1 MTLDRNGTMTK
12 PLATIHLDL
21 NAPPEGFVRAEDIR
35 KSLSAVIQV
44 GRHLWLGCD
53 ETATLER
60 LTYVGDGRWGEHRT
74 FRLADVLDLPGDP
87 DDEVDVEGLAWDP
100 PYLWVAGSHGRKRD
114 KPEAGDDVDTF
125 AEALADVDTEENR
138 YLLARIPLEED
149 PEHGGLTPRRSCPDP
164 RDPSATL
171 TAARLKGRGA
181 DNALMRALRKDPHLR
196 EFLDL
201 PGKDNGFDVEGLS
214 AAGGRLFLGLR
225 GPVLRGWAVV
235 LELLPEEAGKAGR
248 LKLARIGA
256 DGRRYRK
263 HYLDLDGL
271 GVREI
276 THVGDEMMVLAGPTM
291 DVNAPATVFRWKGAV
306 SVEDDSIGAGRTLQ
320 RVMALPHDVEGP
332 GDHPEGMCRFQ
343 ADGLD
348 GDGLLVVYDSPAR
361 RRQHGGDLRADVFA
375 MPRAE
380 GLLSRLLGRA
390 GGGGGGA
397 EGRGEADGPGGGEGG
412 GGGEAGGGGGVE
424 GSIRADGGGGKEAR
438 DGGGAEGPPRDEGR
452 DQPNREEGWG

>member
-1 MTLDRNGTMTK
+1 MNLERDGTMTK
-12 PLATIHLDL
+12 PLATIHLEL
-21 NAPPEGFVRAEDIR
+21 NEPPDGFVRAEDIR

-74 FRLADVLDLPGDP
+74 FKLADVLDLPGDP

-100 PYLWVAGSHGRKRD
+100 PYLWVAGSHSRKRD
-114 KPEAGDDVDTF
+114 EVEPDEDVEAFGD
-125 AEALADVDTEENR
+125 ALADVDTEENR

-171 TAARLKGRGA
+171 TAARLKGKGP
-181 DNALMRALRKDPHLR
+181 DSALLRVLRKDPHLR
-196 EFLDL
+196 KFLRL

-235 LELLPEEAGKAGR
+235 LELLPEAAKKPGR
-248 LKLARIGA
+248 LKLAPIGPG
-256 DGRRYRK
+256 GRRYRK
-263 HYLDLDGL
+263 HFLALDGL
-271 GVREI
+271 GVREL
-276 THVGDEMMVLAGPTM
+276 THLGDEMMVLAGPTM
-291 DVNAPATVFRWKGAV
+291 DVHAPATVFRWKGAV
-306 SVEDDSIGAGRTLQ
+306 SAEDDSVAAGRTLQ

-361 RRQHGGDLRADVFA
+361 RRQHGGGLRADVFA
-375 MPRAE
+375 MPRRE
-380 GLLSRLLGRA
+380 GLLSRLLGGA
-390 GGGGGGA
+390 GEGGQGTVD
-397 EGRGEADGPGGGEGG
+397 GERGGGEGDGGSERPRG
-412 GGGEAGGGGGVE
+412 GGGEDGPARGGDDDGRGGG
-424 GSIRADGGGGKEAR
+424 SEA
-438 DGGGAEGPPRDEGR
+438 PPPPERG
-452 DQPNREEGWG
+452 DQPNREEGEG

>member
-1 MTLDRNGTMTK
+1 MTK
-12 PLATIHLDL
+12 PLGTIHLDL

-35 KSLSAVIQV
+35 ESLSAVIQV

-60 LTYVGDGRWGEHRT
+60 LTYVGDGRWSQHRT
-74 FRLADVLDLPGDP
+74 FKLADVLDLPGDP

-100 PYLWVAGSHGRKRD
+100 PYLWVVGSHGRKRD
-114 KPEAGDDVDTF
+114 KPEPGDDVDAF
-125 AEALADVDTEENR
+125 ADALADVDTEENR

-171 TAARLKGRGA
+171 TAARLKGRGP
-181 DNALMRALRKDPHLR
+181 DNALMRALREDPHLR
-196 EFLDL
+196 KFLRL

-235 LELLPEEAGKAGR
+235 LELLPEEAGKKGR
-248 LKLARIGA
+248 LKLAPIGA

-263 HYLDLDGL
+263 HFLDLDGL
-271 GVREI
+271 GVREL
-276 THVGDEMMVLAGPTM
+276 THVGDDMMVLAGPTM
-291 DVNAPATVFRWKGAV
+291 DVHAPATVFHWQGAV
-306 SVEDDSIGAGRTLQ
+306 SAEDDSIAAGRTLR

-348 GDGLLVVYDSPAR
+348 GEGLLVVYDSPAR

-380 GLLSRLLGRA
+380 GLLSRLLGGRDEA
-390 GGGGGGA
+390 GGDGTE
-397 EGRGEADGPGGGEGG
+397 EGRGTPGDRVGGE
-412 GGGEAGGGGGVE
+412 EAG
-424 GSIRADGGGGKEAR
+424 
-438 DGGGAEGPPRDEGR
+438 DGGGADGSVRAGEESGEKARGAGDEGPPRHEEG
-452 DQPNREEGWG
+452 DQPNREEGRG

>member
-1 MTLDRNGTMTK
+1 MTK
-12 PLATIHLDL
+12 PLATIHLEL

-100 PYLWVAGSHGRKRD
+100 PYLWVAGSHSRKRD
-114 KPEAGDDVDTF
+114 KPEPGDDVDAF
-125 AEALADVDTEENR
+125 ADALADVDTMENR

-171 TAARLKGRGA
+171 TAARLKGKGREST
-181 DNALMRALRKDPHLR
+181 LMRELGKDPHLR
-196 EFLDL
+196 KFLRL

-225 GPVLRGWAVV
+225 GPVLRGWALV
-235 LELLPEEAGKAGR
+235 LELLPEETGKTGR
-248 LKLARIGA
+248 LKLAPIGA
-256 DGRRYRK
+256 DGRKFRK

-271 GVREI
+271 GVREL

-291 DVNAPATVFRWKGAV
+291 DVNAPATVFRWQGAV
-306 SVEDDSIGAGRTLQ
+306 SAEDDSVAAGRRLQ
-320 RVMALPHDVEGP
+320 RMMALPHDVEGP

-361 RRQHGGDLRADVFA
+361 RRQHGGGLRADVFA
-375 MPRAE
+375 MPRPE
-380 GLLSRLLGRA
+380 GLLSRLLGGRGEGGRGAVEGEGREEDGRGAGPDGGGAGPDA
-390 GGGGGGA
+390 GGGDAGD
-397 EGRGEADGPGGGEGG
+397 GRGEDGREENGGE
-412 GGGEAGGGGGVE
+412 
-424 GSIRADGGGGKEAR
+424 
-438 DGGGAEGPPRDEGR
+438 AEGPPRDEGQ
-452 DQPNREEGWG
+452 DQPNREEGRG